1 MSGQYE
7 NGLRLLYGDKSAQ
20 MPNGFKSIDTSR
32 KVLLVAGEDASVAFI
47 VGTDKEGSLVI
58 EKTDYPSQ
66 ILCYFHAG
74 SATARPCQSFSEFE
88 KSAFIDKF
96 NFDLRGRLLVLHA
109 IESMDSEMT
118 KRLRDFGIQF
128 DLQKMHDFY
137 WNLIQ
142 WHNQNTFRNGI
153 SQNEIASEM
162 HSAGIGTVL
171 RQGKQLDRAIGIY
184 KYEIAANLGGLPI
197 PMFAGGQ
204 CIAQIGSG
212 KVALLEL
219 CKKKVALNS
228 KNQTVLRKSD
238 SPKMIRIVNSVVGN
252 FSVGKEYEVL
262 EWIDRMGK
270 RYARVVDDSGLETRI
285 SEERIGWRCGIPQ

>member
-1 MSGQYE
+1 
-7 NGLRLLYGDKSAQ
+7 
-20 MPNGFKSIDTSR
+20 
-32 KVLLVAGEDASVAFI
+32 
-47 VGTDKEGSLVI
+47 
-58 EKTDYPSQ
+58 
-66 ILCYFHAG
+66 
-74 SATARPCQSFSEFE
+74 
-88 KSAFIDKF
+88 
-96 NFDLRGRLLVLHA
+96 
-109 IESMDSEMT
+109 
-118 KRLRDFGIQF
+118 
-128 DLQKMHDFY
+128 
-137 WNLIQ
+137 
-142 WHNQNTFRNGI
+142 
-153 SQNEIASEM
+153 M

-171 RQGKQLDRAIGIY
+171 REGEQLDRAIRIY

-212 KVALLEL
+212 EVALLEL
-219 CKKKVALNS
+219 CKKKVALDS
-228 KNQTVLRKSD
+228 KNQTVLRKND

>member
-1 MSGQYE
+1 MSRQYE
-7 NGLRLLYGDKSAQ
+7 NGLRLLYGDKSAL
-20 MPNGFKSIDTSR
+20 MPNGFNSIDTSR

-47 VGTDKEGSLVI
+47 VGTDKEGSLVV

-66 ILCYFHAG
+66 ITCDFQAG
-74 SATARPCQSFSEFE
+74 YVRARPCQNFSGFE
-88 KSAFIDKF
+88 KSAFIDK
-96 NFDLRGRLLVLHA
+96 FDLRGRLLVLHA

-128 DLQKMHDFY
+128 DLQKMHYFY
-137 WNLIQ
+137 WDLIQ
-142 WHNQNTFRNGI
+142 WHNQNTFKNGI

-171 RQGKQLDRAIGIY
+171 REGEQLDRAIRIY

-212 KVALLEL
+212 EVALLEL
-219 CKKKVALNS
+219 CKKKVALDS

-238 SPKMIRIVNSVVGN
+238 SPKMIRIVNSVIGN

-285 SEERIGWRCGIPQ
+285 SEERIG